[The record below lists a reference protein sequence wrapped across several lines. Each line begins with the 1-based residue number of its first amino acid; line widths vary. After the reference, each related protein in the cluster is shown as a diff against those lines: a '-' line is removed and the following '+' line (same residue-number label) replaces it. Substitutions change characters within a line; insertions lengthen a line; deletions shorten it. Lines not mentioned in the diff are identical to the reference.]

1 MVKLSTIKIEGRSLI
16 DNPLKDPTER
26 DVTVISPDMPAANA
40 PLFVYL
46 PSFGSTS
53 RSIFNVTPFGDDFLS
68 RIQKLHEA
76 NAIRGAV
83 IAVPDL
89 STKIGGNLFM
99 NSTAVGNYEDFMVSD
114 LIPGLRQ
121 QLGIENIG
129 LFGKSSGGFGSYN
142 LAVRNPGIVQGFC
155 AHSMDCG
162 FEYAYIQDMVLA
174 MDQFRKA
181 GGPSKWF
188 QRFLASRN
196 KTSSLNIRVLN
207 TMASSAFFSP
217 NESSTEMGIDFPFD
231 WDSGEFRKDVWAK
244 WKQVDPAETVK
255 DYLRQLETLNY
266 VYMDCG
272 TMDEFNL
279 IWGNRY
285 VNRVLVDGN
294 IRHYYE
300 EYEDGHFGIQYRF
313 EKSLAL
319 MAASL

>member
-1 MVKLSTIKIEGRSLI
+1 MELGATVLTLISDGIRDDAMTSVALFSAVFAMEYERPEDDEVFMVWVLLTSTMLEPGC
-16 DNPLKDPTER
+16 
-26 DVTVISPDMPAANA
+26 
-40 PLFVYL
+40 
-46 PSFGSTS
+46 
-53 RSIFNVTPFGDDFLS
+53 IF
-68 RIQKLHEA
+68 
-76 NAIRGAV
+76 
-83 IAVPDL
+83 
-89 STKIGGNLFM
+89 FM

-196 KTSSLNIRVLN
+196 KTSSLNIRILN
-207 TMASSAFFSP
+207 TIACSAFFSP